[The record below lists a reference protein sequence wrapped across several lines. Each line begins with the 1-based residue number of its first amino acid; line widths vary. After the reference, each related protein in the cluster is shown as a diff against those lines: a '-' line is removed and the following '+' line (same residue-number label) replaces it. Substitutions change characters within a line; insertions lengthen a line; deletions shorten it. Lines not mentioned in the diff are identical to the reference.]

1 MMSPKATLI
10 STLLILS
17 TLSLLHAQTNQTSMN
32 KKVQQ
37 VKPKDTPR
45 ILREFEAKLA
55 VEYERDTGPTSSIYR
70 LKDGRMMILGNSDNW
85 GVIYPNEA
93 SLQEVLN
100 YEPKESTWHMVASYE
115 GYVDDIPNL
124 VEKFRKQLGLT
135 AKTLDGSLLSLKMVD
150 RKLHKLFKSSD
161 DPDQMAD
168 ELFPGLIAY
177 CTQVLAQELKGEIF
191 LQRVDEEVLY
201 LSVKTDDGKVFTALP
216 SVSKELTENLIDCS
230 IYHTIDAEMY
240 KYGLG

>member
-1 MMSPKATLI
+1 MMSPKAIFI
-10 STLLILS
+10 SALLILS
-17 TLSLLHAQTNQTSMN
+17 TWSLLHAQINRMSMN

-37 VKPKDTPR
+37 IKPKDTPR
-45 ILREFEAKLA
+45 ILQEFDARLA
-55 VEYERDTGPTSSIYR
+55 VEYEGDTGPTSSIYR
-70 LKDGRMMILGNSDNW
+70 LKDGRMMILGHSDNW
-85 GVIYPNEA
+85 CVIYPDEA

-100 YEPKESTWHMVASYE
+100 YEREESTWHLVASYE
-115 GYVDDIPNL
+115 GYVEDIPSL
-124 VEKFRKQLGLT
+124 VGKFRQQLGLT

-161 DPDQMAD
+161 DPDRMAD

-201 LSVKTDDGKVFTALP
+201 PSVKTDDGKVFTILP

-230 IYHTIDAEMY
+230 IYHTIDAEMCR
-240 KYGLG
+240 YGFE